1 MQENLFPTVFDVRA
15 LGAAGD
21 GATENLVLESGS
33 MENCSIM
40 NNMGSVYD
48 IS

>member
-1 MQENLFPTVFDVRA
+1 MQKNLSTIVFDVRA

-33 MENCSIM
+33 MENCSIL
-40 NNMGSVYD
+40 NNIGAVL
-48 IS
+48 